1 MYSQKHTERFVRDPM
16 NPTGGETIKIINH
29 YQYTLLL
36 VSYKISTYRGT
47 PASCKPRKI
56 NALKSQNPP
65 SPLKSRPGITSSTS
79 NRTVTQ
85 RTHSLEARTNP
96 TGPDSLKSRP

>member
-1 MYSQKHTERFVRDPM
+1 MYSQKRTERFVRDPM

-36 VSYKISTYRGT
+36 VSYKISTYRGH

-56 NALKSQNPP
+56 NALKPQNPP
-65 SPLKSRPGITSSTS
+65 FP
-79 NRTVTQ
+79 
-85 RTHSLEARTNP
+85 
-96 TGPDSLKSRP
+96 

>member
-1 MYSQKHTERFVRDPM
+1 MHSQTHTERFVRDPM
-16 NPTGGETIKIINH
+16 NPTGGGTIKIINH

-56 NALKSQNPP
+56 NVFTL
-65 SPLKSRPGITSSTS
+65 GF
-79 NRTVTQ
+79 
-85 RTHSLEARTNP
+85 
-96 TGPDSLKSRP
+96 